1 METMLKNLNETLEN
15 LKKGNVSFDDVT
27 ENLFS
32 YSYDDY
38 NEIFK
43 IDQIEV
49 AEKTYKRLPVF
60 NNDNCVAILML
71 WGNNNKTAVHDHKNY
86 EGKIKVLK
94 GELTEVYYKETEDF
108 IEYEG
113 AGVAIEDLVF
123 EEELGGIHSIVN
135 NKNVLSVS
143 LHIYKTPELNL
154 SGVRIFDTEKKRYE
168 ALDTVTLYVGPQRQ
182 PEYYDY
188 IISLKPKRVVFNPG
202 TENAEFESLLKENG
216 IEAEEACTLVLL
228 GTGQY

>member
-32 YSYDDY
+32 YSYEDY

-154 SGVRIFDTEKKRYE
+154 SGVRIFDTEKKRWAVLTDKAPSCSWNLPDE
-168 ALDTVTLYVGPQRQ
+168 A
-182 PEYYDY
+182 
-188 IISLKPKRVVFNPG
+188 
-202 TENAEFESLLKENG
+202 FEKVINL
-216 IEAEEACTLVLL
+216 
-228 GTGQY
+228 